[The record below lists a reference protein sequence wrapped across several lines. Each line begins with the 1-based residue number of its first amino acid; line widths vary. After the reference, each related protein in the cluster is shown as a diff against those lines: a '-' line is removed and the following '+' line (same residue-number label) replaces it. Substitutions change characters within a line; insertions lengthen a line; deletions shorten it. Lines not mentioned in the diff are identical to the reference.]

1 MTNQEIEKL
10 SCALSTNA
18 TQEDVNKVCQSIL
31 SDRLIYD
38 DMDYPLRLLLKDL
51 IKSIQLPL
59 HYQAV
64 ETETVEQKPTHSKS
78 KIAYYFLAIVALL
91 LIPLGSFWALLAG
104 ILALFAGYLIGK
116 TAAPL
121 PNTHKD
127 TKWVV
132 STTVEE
138 LSSQLDSAYNHI
150 SQFYSYRQLEGKY
163 IDVLKW
169 LQRQYSESEDENF
182 KKSITKLAN
191 RYGYTFYKFSEK
203 DFECFESSTAHVD
216 VPTTTLYAIINTKS
230 NKLICKGHVVLP
242 M

>member
-1 MTNQEIEKL
+1 
-10 SCALSTNA
+10 
-18 TQEDVNKVCQSIL
+18 
-31 SDRLIYD
+31 
-38 DMDYPLRLLLKDL
+38 MDYPLRLLLKDL

-59 HYQAV
+59 HYQAID
-64 ETETVEQKPTHSKS
+64 TETVEQEPTHGKS

-104 ILALFAGYLIGK
+104 ILTLFAGYLIGK
-116 TAAPL
+116 TAAPQ
-121 PNTHKD
+121 PNIHKD

-138 LSSQLDSAYNHI
+138 ISSQLDSAYDHI
-150 SQFYSYRQLEGKY
+150 SQFYTYRQLEGKY
-163 IDVLKW
+163 IDILKW
-169 LQRQYSESEDENF
+169 LQRQYSESEDDDF
-182 KKSITKLAN
+182 KKSIAKLAN
-191 RYGYTFYKFSEK
+191 RYGYTFYEFSEN

-216 VPTTTLYAIINTKS
+216 APTTTLFAIINTKS